1 MEKPSTA
8 RIALKW
14 GLISAVISILYSV
27 IQIVLGKY
35 QDPDLNT
42 LNIIF
47 GLVVGVGILIY
58 ALKEFRTLNNGYLSY
73 GEGLGVGT
81 LTSGVSGVVAGLF
94 SFVYLKFIDP
104 SSLGKVMAQARDK
117 WEEQGLS
124 EEQIEQAEKF
134 GSMFTSPGAIF
145 VFSVFFALL
154 FGFILSLII
163 AAVMRREKPV
173 FE

>member
-8 RIALKW
+8 RVALKW
-14 GLISAVISILYSV
+14 GLISAVISIVYSV
-27 IQIVLGKY
+27 IMIVIGKY
-35 QDPDLNT
+35 QDPSLNA
-42 LNIIF
+42 LNIAF

-94 SFVYLKFIDP
+94 SFVYLKFIDA
-104 SSLGKVMAQARDK
+104 SALEKSLAMARDQ
-117 WEEQGLS
+117 WEESGMS
-124 EEQIEQAEKF
+124 EEQIEQAEKYTT
-134 GSMFTSPGAIF
+134 MFSSPGVIF
-145 VFSVFFALL
+145 VFSVFGALL